1 MMVRRS
7 ALTFVL
13 QACQLVALI
22 GVNVIVTRAT
32 GPAGKGIFTL
42 MSLLVTLGTQITALG
57 ISWAATYFMG
67 RRAFP
72 IATIAGTLLTSSLVS
87 AAATLAGL
95 AGGFLLFRDSY
106 FAAVSVPQLM
116 VTLAIVPV
124 VQFGN
129 TLASIILAGN
139 RPIQFAGVSL
149 VQWVV
154 ALALQGA
161 LWRAGRLD
169 PTTAL
174 VAWFVGATIGGIVA
188 FRLVSRHVRLRFGL
202 DRTVLRRL
210 LGFGLK
216 GYAANLLTFFNYR
229 LDSLIVNALSG
240 VASVGIYSVAV
251 AIAEVIWNVAGA
263 ISTVMFPHISSL
275 DRKEANRLTPVVS
288 RNVWF
293 LTLVGVVG
301 VAVIGR
307 WMIEF
312 VFGTVMLAAVTP
324 LLLLLPGILALSGAK
339 ILSSYLSGI
348 GRPIYAT
355 WISAGSLALTITL
368 DLTLIPRYGIAGAAG
383 ASSIVYTIT
392 AAATLYV
399 FRKESGAGIVETVV
413 IQPQD
418 FAYYARA
425 VKAVAG
431 LLGAPSPAKP

>member
-7 ALTFVL
+7 VLTFVL
-13 QACQLVALI
+13 QACQLVALV

-32 GPAGKGIFTL
+32 GPSGKGIFTL
-42 MSLLVTLGTQITALG
+42 MSLLVTLGTAITALG
-57 ISWAATYFMG
+57 ISWAATYFIG

-87 AAATLAGL
+87 AAFTLAGL
-95 AGGFLLFRDSY
+95 TAGFLLFRDSY
-106 FAAVSVPQLM
+106 FAAVSVPQLL

-124 VQFGN
+124 VQVGN
-129 TLASIILAGN
+129 TLASIILASN

-149 VQWVV
+149 IQWVV
-154 ALALQGA
+154 TLVLQAA
-161 LWRAGRLD
+161 LWPTGRLD

-174 VAWFVGATIGGIVA
+174 AAWWVGATITGIVA
-188 FRLVSRHVRLRFGL
+188 FRLVSRHVRLRLGL
-202 DRTVLRRL
+202 DRTVLRQL

-229 LDSLIVNALSG
+229 LDSLIVNAISG

-293 LTLVGVVG
+293 ITLVGVVG
-301 VAVIGR
+301 VAVVGR

-355 WISAGSLALTITL
+355 WISAGSLALTVTL
-368 DLTLIPRYGIAGAAG
+368 DLTLIPRYGIAGAAA

-425 VKAVAG
+425 VRVVAG
-431 LLGAPSPAKP
+431 SLGAPRPAKP